1 MRKADFKKGRR
12 GFIIRMYGDTKLS
25 DIHINEVEVMGSR
38 SANYVWDFANEQ
50 SVIIDDLRDMYYNR
64 EDARKAVLRYLSKQ
78 YKKFMKG
85 ADR

>member
-1 MRKADFKKGRR
+1 MRKADFTKGRR
-12 GFIIRMYGDTKLS
+12 GFIIRMYGDAKLS
-25 DIHINEVEVMGSR
+25 DIHIHEVEVMGSR

-85 ADR
+85 AER